1 MSMKIAA
8 LQLQTLP
15 MSEAKLDYYV
25 RICAKN
31 SINLI
36 VLGEYVLNSFFKELE
51 NLPYSKIKEQ
61 SNHKLTIL
69 KKLAKTYNIT
79 IIAPIVLCKKNAL
92 YKVTARV
99 TPTAAFFYEQ
109 KFLINYKHWNEEN
122 FFANSNKNMQI
133 PIFKHEGVK
142 IGIICGFDAHFDILW
157 QQILKKKADVVLVPS
172 VSTFESFDRW
182 NELLKTRA
190 FLNNV
195 YILRIN
201 RIGDFKD
208 KVYSWYFYGS
218 SALYSPN
225 GAIEAFLG
233 DNEEMLL
240 CEIDLNTVKEAAKT
254 WGFRK
259 QLVKKK
265 VL

>member
-1 MSMKIAA
+1 MSIKIAA

-31 SINLI
+31 DINLI

-51 NLPYSKIKEQ
+51 NLPLSAIKEQ
-61 SNHKLTIL
+61 SKHKLAVL
-69 KKLAKTYNIT
+69 KKLAKTYNVT
-79 IIAPIVLCKKNAL
+79 MVAPIVLYKKGGL

-99 TPTAAFFYEQ
+99 TSATVFFYEQ
-109 KFLINYKHWNEEN
+109 KFLINYKHWNEEK
-122 FFANSNKNMQI
+122 FFANNTQNMMV
-133 PIFKHEGVK
+133 PTFNHEGVK
-142 IGIICGFDAHFDILW
+142 ISIICGFDAHFDILW
-157 QQILKKKADVVLVPS
+157 QQVQKKKADVVLVPS

-208 KVYSWYFYGS
+208 KTYSWYFYGS

-225 GAIEAFLG
+225 GAVEAYLG

-240 CEIDLNTVKEAAKT
+240 CEIDLEIVKGAGKA
-254 WGFRK
+254 WGFRR
-259 QLVKKK
+259 QLVKKR